1 MHGNFGK
8 SRYSRVTYL
17 DHYTHHAHF
26 YDKYL
31 RLFFNSENFR
41 SKFIFAP
48 FETLHRIMQYMKRL
62 KREKQQFYF
71 AKTKFKNNFSTEKKF
86 AEFIKLFSKFY
97 NLASRNMNLSEHK
110 FSFHDNKEVLMISR
124 IQCNTLMSIHGILT
138 TMRNYTIYLFSSNIF
153 LWICKLLVNQ
163 RNILFERSVALRVQP
178 LGNQG
183 NDEEARL
190 CSFIQLGSRKIGR
203 VRSKCEI
210 LFATWHAPADRLLAR
225 N

>member
-31 RLFFNSENFR
+31 RLFFNSESFR

-48 FETLHRIMQYMKRL
+48 YETLHRIMQYMQRL

-71 AKTKFKNNFSTEKKF
+71 AKTKFKNNFSTEKEF

-138 TMRNYTIYLFSSNIF
+138 TMRNYTIYLFSNNIF
-153 LWICKLLVNQ
+153 L
-163 RNILFERSVALRVQP
+163 
-178 LGNQG
+178 
-183 NDEEARL
+183 
-190 CSFIQLGSRKIGR
+190 
-203 VRSKCEI
+203 
-210 LFATWHAPADRLLAR
+210 
-225 N
+225 